1 MLILRVSTFCKW
13 SRLNQTLVLT
23 AKCPLSCRLATTG
36 KLMDGEDDYDNY
48 FDDDWTWN
56 SDRKPGLGVF
66 HFVVEARECA
76 LGSIIFLYWRM
87 QADFRCH
94 KFKKLVS
101 HGAELQLNNRAST
114 SFCIVFP
121 MTYGYGLVI
130 FLSKTLGFFNLKKLS
145 MIITKIQ
152 FVDMVVNN

>member
-66 HFVVEARECA
+66 HFVVEARESSA
-76 LGSIIFLYWRM
+76 LDSIIFLY
-87 QADFRCH
+87 
-94 KFKKLVS
+94 
-101 HGAELQLNNRAST
+101 
-114 SFCIVFP
+114 
-121 MTYGYGLVI
+121 
-130 FLSKTLGFFNLKKLS
+130 
-145 MIITKIQ
+145 
-152 FVDMVVNN
+152 